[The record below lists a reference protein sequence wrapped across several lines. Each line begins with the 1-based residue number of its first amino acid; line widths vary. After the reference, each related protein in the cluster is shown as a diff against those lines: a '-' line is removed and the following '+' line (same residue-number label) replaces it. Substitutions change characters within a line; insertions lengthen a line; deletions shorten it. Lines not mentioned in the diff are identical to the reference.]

1 MVGNVSQS
9 SHPRSPPPRRAVHRD
24 APFHAKLT
32 LGPDPRHLRLH
43 RPRHQ
48 APLLFLQ
55 PPPPR
60 AHHGR
65 RCVWCYRSLTRVW
78 PAAPNRPRSGFSPDP
93 RPPRDRGTDG
103 FPPRPGPSPLA
114 SRLTMIPRGR
124 RGAIQRPIDPAPAPS
139 KGSSRTNSQVVTTR
153 RFSCRLSIRL
163 ADHAPPHVPPRFD
176 QDTPTTR
183 TSTSTTVTS
192 PTSTPSSPSS
202 ATSAPP
208 RFTTSPRSRTCRCL
222 SRCPCTRRRL
232 TASAR

>member
-24 APFHAKLT
+24 APFEPKLT

-139 KGSSRTNSQVVTTR
+139 KGSSRTNSQDSQVVTPGAFPVVYPSVSLTTHHLT
-153 RFSCRLSIRL
+153 SHPDSIRL
-163 ADHAPPHVPPRFD
+163 PQQPELLPPLR
-176 QDTPTTR
+176 
-183 TSTSTTVTS
+183 
-192 PTSTPSSPSS
+192 
-202 ATSAPP
+202 
-208 RFTTSPRSRTCRCL
+208 
-222 SRCPCTRRRL
+222 
-232 TASAR
+232 

>member
-24 APFHAKLT
+24 APFHSKLT

-65 RCVWCYRSLTRVW
+65 RCVWCYRYFHPRVARGPKSPPIW
-78 PAAPNRPRSGFSPDP
+78 IFPRPP
-93 RPPRDRGTDG
+93 PPRDRGTDG

-139 KGSSRTNSQVVTTR
+139 KGSSRTNSQDSQVVTPGAFPVVYPSVSLTTHHLT
-153 RFSCRLSIRL
+153 SHPDSIRL
-163 ADHAPPHVPPRFD
+163 PQQPELLPPLR
-176 QDTPTTR
+176 
-183 TSTSTTVTS
+183 
-192 PTSTPSSPSS
+192 
-202 ATSAPP
+202 
-208 RFTTSPRSRTCRCL
+208 
-222 SRCPCTRRRL
+222 
-232 TASAR
+232 